1 MTVLPVPP
9 SLPAS
14 PLALVT
20 GATGYIGGRLV
31 PQLLAAGFH
40 VRVVARRPQNLAD
53 REWYDQVDVVQG
65 DAADA
70 DSLARALSGVD
81 VAYYLIH
88 SLGTGQ
94 DFESPDR
101 RHARNFAIAGMLV

>member
-1 MTVLPVPP
+1 VTVLPVPP

-20 GATGYIGGRLV
+20 GATGYVGGRLV

-53 REWYDQVDVVQG
+53 REWYDHVDVVQG

-70 DSLARALSGVD
+70 DSLAQALSGMD

-88 SLGTGQ
+88 SLGTGE
-94 DFESPDR
+94 DFESRDARGARAVAREFR
-101 RHARNFAIAGMLV
+101 R